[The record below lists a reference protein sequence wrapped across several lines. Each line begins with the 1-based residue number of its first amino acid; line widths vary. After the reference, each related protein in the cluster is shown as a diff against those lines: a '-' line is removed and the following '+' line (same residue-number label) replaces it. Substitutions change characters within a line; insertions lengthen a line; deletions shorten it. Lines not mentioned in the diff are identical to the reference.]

1 MINDDQEESKEY
13 HDLIPK
19 IKKDTKE
26 RRSKI
31 LNSVLLGVRV
41 DDVDPARV
49 TGVGAASNQFNSIQ
63 FNSI

>member
-1 MINDDQEESKEY
+1 MM
-13 HDLIPK
+13 IPK

-41 DDVDPARV
+41 DDVDPAFNAARV